1 MPEQFLDPNAAPPLD
16 AAPQQAPE
24 PPAPDGMDAIRGE
37 GMGNVVPNPLEEP
50 DEPASPEEQAEYK
63 EVFKRVM
70 GMVHDTSENGGK
82 KSIAD
87 GIIKTLSNTEIPAH
101 KAIGKTAGNLMR
113 NFHELS
119 KRNKKEWSGDVLR
132 EVGMD
137 LVTEL
142 MDVAQVTGAQ
152 KNLPDEESQE
162 GQDFYQQAVLE
173 AAKVFGDYMLETGQ
187 ADVQGE
193 QAAYKEQMER
203 EATSGALDDWNMQD
217 MDPAQME
224 AGIAQQKGFA

>member
-1 MPEQFLDPNAAPPLD
+1 MPEEFLDTSAAPPLD
-16 AAPQQAPE
+16 APVAE
-24 PPAPDGMDAIRGE
+24 PPVKGMEDIKGE
-37 GMGNVVPNPLEEP
+37 GMGKVVPNPLTEPEEA
-50 DEPASPEEQAEYK
+50 ASPEEQAEYRDA
-63 EVFKRVM
+63 FKRVM
-70 GMVHDTSENGGK
+70 GMVHDTTESGGK

-87 GIIKTLSNTEIPAH
+87 GVIKTLSNTEIPAY
-101 KAIGKTAGNLMR
+101 KTIGKTAGNLMR
-113 NFHELS
+113 LFDELA

-142 MDVAQVTGAQ
+142 IDIAKETGAQ
-152 KNLPDEESQE
+152 KNLPEDGTPEEES
-162 GQDFYQQAVLE
+162 FYQQAVLE
-173 AAKVFGDYMLETGQ
+173 AVKVFGDYLLNTGQ
-187 ADVQGE
+187 ADVDGE

-224 AGIAQQKGFA
+224 AGMAEQRGFA